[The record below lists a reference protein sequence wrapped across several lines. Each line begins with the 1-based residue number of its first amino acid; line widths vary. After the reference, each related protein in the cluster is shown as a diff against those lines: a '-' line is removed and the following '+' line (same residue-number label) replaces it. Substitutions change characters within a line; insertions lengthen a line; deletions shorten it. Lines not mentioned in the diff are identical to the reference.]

1 MSKPEVI
8 SEEPIDLI
16 EVKRLMNKVKRRD
29 DELNFRA
36 SRLENYLNQFSK
48 MTQKDASAL
57 QKEIMDLDVP
67 RLKKEHVDA
76 LVTFL
81 PKSPEDFKV
90 VMQSFS
96 ITINKENREKLLEAI
111 AKFA

>member
-1 MSKPEVI
+1 MSKAEI
-8 SEEPIDLI
+8 LSEEPLNLI
-16 EVKRLMNKVKRRD
+16 EVKRIMSKIKKRD
-29 DELNFRA
+29 EELNFRA
-36 SRLENYLNQFSK
+36 SRLENYLNHYAK
-48 MTQKDASAL
+48 MTQKDAQAL
-57 QKEIMDLDVP
+57 HKEIEDLQVP
-67 RLKKEHVDA
+67 RLKKEHIDA

-81 PKSPEDFKV
+81 PRSPEDFKV